1 MDVGAL
7 KVLIISQNPFSSSGN
22 NGKTLESIFK
32 SFKKEDLAQLYFNGY
47 ERPDFDYCDNYFCIS
62 EQDVLLHAFDKDH
75 VGHICEREDTN
86 YEEPKRTFRFRA
98 LSHFFWSFGRWKS
111 QGLIRWVSEFNPDV
125 FFFVGGNVSYAHDVS
140 IFLSEHFRK
149 PLASYFTDDYVI
161 YPEPKSMRDRICLAA
176 LRRKYRK
183 TISHSG
189 VCFAIGEEMS
199 KEYGKYF
206 GKEFFPVM
214 NIVDRPEDGSQVLL
228 DIVPDFN
235 KVYISYYG
243 SLYYERWKMVADF
256 AHLVR
261 LTDEKDGCVG
271 KHVVRLFTTSKI
283 DDGQKRYLVEAGVL
297 ICNPVFGDSL
307 AESMR
312 ESAYLL
318 HVESDD
324 ACYRSKT
331 RLSVSTK
338 IPEYLFS
345 GRCIIA
351 YGPLEVASMKLL
363 LDNQIACVISS
374 EWPREEC
381 LAALGD
387 LFHDRNK
394 YDQITRRALAY
405 SQDKFN
411 AKKIREDFYER
422 LSSMTEG

>member
-1 MDVGAL
+1 M
-7 KVLIISQNPFSSSGN
+7 KVLIISQNPFSSAGN

-32 SFKKEDLAQLYFNGY
+32 CFKKDDLAQLFFNGY
-47 ERPDFDYCDNYFCIS
+47 ERPDFDYCGNYFRIS
-62 EQDVLLHAFDKDH
+62 EQDVLLHAFDKDQ
-75 VGHICEREDTN
+75 VGHKCEMEDAN
-86 YEEPKRTFRFRA
+86 YEETKRSFRFRA

-111 QGLIRWVSEFNPDV
+111 KGLIRWVSDFNPDV
-125 FFFVGGNVSYAHDVS
+125 FFFVGGNVPYAHDVS
-140 IFLSEHFRK
+140 IFLSEYFHR

-161 YPEPKSMRDRICLAA
+161 YPEPKSMRNRIRLAA
-176 LRRKYRK
+176 LRKKYRK

-189 VCFAIGEEMS
+189 LCFAICEEMS
-199 KEYGKYF
+199 REYGKYF
-206 GKEFFPVM
+206 GKEFFPIM
-214 NIVDRPEDGSQVLL
+214 NIIDRPEDTSRVQRDL
-228 DIVPDFN
+228 IPDQKN
-235 KVYISYYG
+235 YISYYG

-297 ICNPVFGDSL
+297 ICDPVFGDSL

-324 ACYRSKT
+324 AYYRSKT

-345 GRCIIA
+345 GRCTIA

-363 LDNQIACVISS
+363 LDNRLACVISS
-374 EWPREEC
+374 EWPRTEC
-381 LAALGD
+381 LAVLGN
-387 LFHDRNK
+387 LFHNRNQ
-394 YDQITRRALAY
+394 YDQITERAQAY
-405 SQDKFN
+405 SQNKFN
-411 AKKIREDFYER
+411 AKKIREEFYER